1 MGAFASDAVAGYD
14 IGVAK
19 ISPGS
24 WRTDQDLEEKVRA
37 DIETNFCYFLAVA
50 YRCLQRRCKF
60 ASPHEAE
67 DVVQNAL
74 VALLRSSSFEY
85 RSEAELRG
93 FVCTCIEHECFK
105 HVAKQK
111 PTTSLDDLD
120 EQLPAGDA
128 LPVFV
133 SDVINAPTL
142 NILQTCVAALAPKYR
157 EIVVLMLDSG
167 WDDRT
172 LKEIATQLGI
182 AENNAKIRK
191 YRAIRMLKKCL
202 ARNGVTEA

>member
-1 MGAFASDAVAGYD
+1 MAT
-14 IGVAK
+14 

-24 WRTDQDLEEKVRA
+24 WRTDQHLKEKIQA
-37 DIETNFCYFLAVA
+37 DIEKNFRYFLKVA
-50 YRCLQRRCKF
+50 YQCLQWRCKY
-60 ASPHEAE
+60 ASPHEAK
-67 DVVQNAL
+67 DVVQDAL
-74 VALLRSSSFEY
+74 VAWLRSSSFEY

-93 FVCTCIEHECFK
+93 FVCTCIERECFK

-111 PTTSLDDLD
+111 PVTSLDDLD

-133 SDVINAPTL
+133 SDVIKAPTL
-142 NILQTCVAALAPKYR
+142 KVLQTCVAALAPKYR

-172 LKEIATQLGI
+172 LKEIARQLGI

-191 YRAIRMLKKCL
+191 YRAIQMLKKCL
-202 ARNGVTEA
+202 ARKGVTEA